1 MLMARL
7 YTYILSAAKC
17 CLVLLTGCLMD
28 ACSADIPE
36 TPVPSTDDTEQWGT
50 LELSLG
56 SATRATSTVIS
67 KEEAD
72 NYWVTVYKGEGI
84 IREKTR
90 LRDLNTR
97 LSAGYGYVV
106 EAESCLEPEAESA
119 NDGWGQRR
127 YAGRSSSF
135 AIKPGETTKVGVG
148 CTVANAGVEVVF
160 DETMEHHFTTS
171 YRVTITEGERTIVFD
186 ELTGGKREGGVI
198 TPGSVAYYNVDESGT
213 RTLTYTIEAY
223 GEGKQLVKTDN
234 MTVRKSKIS
243 RLTLIFIPGTFGLDV
258 TIDQTD
264 LFVSQGIE
272 ITENDVI
279 QDDGS
284 ADINGTHDD
293 FEASGDDVDI
303 SDYGRQ

>member
-1 MLMARL
+1 MVKLCF
-7 YTYILSAAKC
+7 T
-17 CLVLLTGCLMD
+17 LLTAFLLG
-28 ACSADIPE
+28 ACSADITEP
-36 TPVPSTDDTEQWGT
+36 TIPSIDDTELWGT

-72 NYWVTVYKGEGI
+72 NYWVTVYKGQDI
-84 IREKTR
+84 SREKTR
-90 LRDLNTR
+90 LKDFNKR

-106 EAESCLEPEAESA
+106 EAESRLEPEAESA
-119 NDGWGQRR
+119 NNGWGRRR
-127 YAGRSSSF
+127 YAGQSASF

-160 DETMEHHFTTS
+160 DETMVHHFTTS
-171 YRVTITEGERTIVFD
+171 YSVTITEGERTIVFD
-186 ELTGGKREGGVI
+186 KLTGGKREEGVI
-198 TPGSVAYYNVDESGT
+198 TPGNAAYYNVDETDT

-223 GEGKQLVKTDN
+223 GAGKRLVKTDN
-234 MTVRKSKIS
+234 MTLRKSKIS
-243 RLTLIFIPGTFGLDV
+243 RLTLVFVPGTLGLDV

-272 ITENDVI
+272 ITPNDVI

-284 ADINGTHDD
+284 TDISGEHDD
-293 FEASGDDVDI
+293 FEASDDNVDI
-303 SDYGRQ
+303 SDYGQQ